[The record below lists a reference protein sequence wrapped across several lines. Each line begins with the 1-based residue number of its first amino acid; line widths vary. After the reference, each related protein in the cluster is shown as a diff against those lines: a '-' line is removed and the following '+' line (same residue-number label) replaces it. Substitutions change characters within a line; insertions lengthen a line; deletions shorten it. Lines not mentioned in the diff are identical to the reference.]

1 VAVLAVVAQVV
12 QLLLVY
18 LAALVVEA
26 VAVGQHLRHLA
37 EMPHKAQVV
46 VEQVMETKAETTVR
60 FHLILVLEEAVQV
73 LLVLLVVLAV
83 LLLEVLV

>member
-46 VEQVMETKAETTVR
+46 VEQVMETKAETTVSLL
-60 FHLILVLEEAVQV
+60 HLQV
-73 LLVLLVVLAV
+73 LVVAVLVAQVLLVVLLV
-83 LLLEVLV
+83 LEQVE

>member
-1 VAVLAVVAQVV
+1 
-12 QLLLVY
+12 
-18 LAALVVEA
+18 
-26 VAVGQHLRHLA
+26 
-37 EMPHKAQVV
+37 MPHKAQVV

>member
-46 VEQVMETKAETTVR
+46 VEQVMETKAETTTSLL
-60 FHLILVLEEAVQV
+60 HLQV
-73 LLVLLVVLAV
+73 LVVAVLVAQVLLVVLLV
-83 LLLEVLV
+83 LEQVE